1 MIKEAIGVGDTEVLA
16 LEDACRQLGVE
27 TYEVEFE
34 TLQRAEK
41 KILGLFGGSKAKV
54 RAFIKIGPADTA
66 FIRIPIGPMLS
77 AKYLI
82 LHSKAAFAT
91 PITLYPVNTFVEP

>member
-16 LEDACRQLGVE
+16 LEDACKQLGVE

-41 KILGLFGGSKAKV
+41 GFLGIFGKSQAKV
-54 RAFIKIGPADTA
+54 RAFIKTGPADTA
-66 FIRIPIGPMLS
+66 ARRRRDPKAGRGPYQRRR
-77 AKYLI
+77 KR
-82 LHSKAAFAT
+82 
-91 PITLYPVNTFVEP
+91 E